1 MSNDIILEVRIDG
14 NEALKTVCREY
25 EPGTVAEAII
35 ENYDT
40 KAVYQWDLQNAP
52 DAARKKHADNR
63 KQHHKNAEE
72 LIKGVLEY
80 GTITPFEL
88 IGYVLSY
95 MRDEDGNLEAKEI
108 AGICELLGLKFT
120 VEDIE
125 ARITKLKDVK
135 A

>member
-1 MSNDIILEVRIDG
+1 MSRSKITLEVEIDG
-14 NEALKTVCREY
+14 DEALKAVCREF

-40 KAVYQWDLQNAP
+40 KAIYQWDLQYAP
-52 DAARKKHADNR
+52 DATRKKQADNR

-88 IGYVLSY
+88 INHVLAY
-95 MRDEDGNLEAKEI
+95 MRDEDGRLEPKEI
-108 AGICELLGLKFT
+108 AAICELLGLKFT

-125 ARITKLKDVK
+125 ARITKLEAKQ
-135 A
+135 

>member
-1 MSNDIILEVRIDG
+1 MSRTSILLEVSIDG
-14 NEALKTVCREY
+14 DDALKAVCREY

-40 KAVYQWDLQNAP
+40 KTVYQWDLQNAP

-72 LIKGVLEY
+72 LIKGVLGY

-88 IGYVLSY
+88 INHVLAY
-95 MRDEDGNLEAKEI
+95 MRDEDGKLEAKEI
-108 AGICELLGLKFT
+108 AAICELLGLKFT
-120 VEDIE
+120 VEDIA
-125 ARITKLKDVK
+125 ARIEKLENH
-135 A
+135 